1 MLYCTGYMWL
11 VKYKLMCYI
20 LCEKKNMSELVPSL
34 LKAGALPHL
43 RDAMGKSPA
52 DIAAEKGY
60 VDVLRLL
67 EEA

>member
-1 MLYCTGYMWL
+1 
-11 VKYKLMCYI
+11 MCYI